1 MKFIRPLLVACLYF
15 IAQNTFAQKAV
26 VLNAAGYPFQAGDK
40 AEMFID
46 TTGRYT
52 AANVVHSDRFYL
64 NPKKVFTSLLPENN
78 IWIRVKLENKSGADR
93 HILSLEYPNIASID
107 FYTERVADSSLML
120 LSSTGNR
127 YPFTQRQD
135 ASLFYN
141 FKIDI
146 PADSVKT
153 YYLHIVSMHPVSLPL
168 VIQTEQSLQD
178 TSSTQT
184 LIIGL
189 YTGFIMS
196 ILLYNLFLFFAVR
209 DRSYIYYVFYLLSL
223 LLAQLTFSGW
233 TFKYLWPSHP
243 EFNRYAVIFTTS
255 VTGMSA
261 CVFTIAFLHVK
272 SYSKVLYYILLF
284 MLGLYAFSFL
294 MSFRP
299 QINTSYDVLNYS
311 GLAAG
316 GVLLTASG
324 YVARKGYRPA
334 YYYFIAWF
342 IFAVGREVLSLRNL
356 GLLAFNP
363 FTTYILYIGSA
374 IEAILLSLALAD
386 RINILQKEKAVS
398 QAEAL
403 KVSKENERLVRDQN
417 ILLEKSV
424 LERTEE
430 LSTANLQLNG
440 ALTSLKDAQAQ
451 LVDAEKMASLGQLTA
466 GIAHEI
472 NNPINFVK
480 SNINPLRLD
489 IKDVFD
495 VFDEY
500 NRLHALAG
508 DVTAYK
514 NKLKDIEEQQQQVD
528 IDFIKDEIYQ
538 LIKGIEDGAERTA
551 EIVRGLRTFSRL
563 DESELKKASVHD
575 GLNSTIV
582 LIRNN
587 IPTDVQV
594 IKNFN
599 AAGEIECYPGKLNQV
614 FMNIITNGLH
624 AINAKPAKTDHESIT
639 ISTRD
644 IDGEAVE
651 ISIKDTG
658 IGMTEEVRHRI
669 FEPFFTTKD
678 VGEGTGLG
686 MAIVFK
692 IIEKHHGKIDIIS
705 SVGNGAEFIITLPY
719 TQPLS

>member
-1 MKFIRPLLVACLYF
+1 MKYIRLAASVCLLFCSLFVYGQQAITLT
-15 IAQNTFAQKAV
+15 NT
-26 VLNAAGYPFQAGDK
+26 GYPLQAGNK
-40 AEMFID
+40 AEMLID
-46 TTGRYT
+46 TTGIYT
-52 AANVVHSDRFYL
+52 PQTIVHSSHFYL

-78 IWIRVKLENKSGADR
+78 IWIRFKLQNKSDAEKY
-93 HILSLEYPNIASID
+93 ILSLEYANIALID
-107 FYTERVADSSLML
+107 FFTQNPVDSSLKL
-120 LSSTGNR
+120 VFSTGHS
-127 YPFTQRQD
+127 YPYKVREDESVF
-135 ASLFYN
+135 FN
-141 FKIDI
+141 FNLSI

-153 YYLHIVSMHPVSLPL
+153 YYLHIRSNHPVSLPL
-168 VIQTEQSLQD
+168 IIQNDSSLAN
-178 TSSTQT
+178 SSFTQT
-184 LIIGL
+184 LIMGL
-189 YTGFIMS
+189 YAGFILS
-196 ILLYNLFLFFAVR
+196 ILFYNLFLFFAVR
-209 DRSYIYYVFYLLSL
+209 DRSYIYYVFYLFCL
-223 LLAQLTFSGW
+223 LLAQVTISGY
-233 TFKYLWPSHP
+233 TFKFFYPSHP
-243 EFNRYAVIFTTS
+243 EFNRYAVIITS
-255 VTGMSA
+255 ALTGMSA

-272 SYSKVLYYILLF
+272 HYSKLVYYVLLF
-284 MLGLYAFSFL
+284 MLGLYGVSFL
-294 MSFRP
+294 LAFKQ
-299 QINTSYDVLNYS
+299 QINTSYEILNYS

-316 GVLLTASG
+316 WVLLIASG
-324 YVARKGYRPA
+324 YIARKGYRPA

-356 GLLAFNP
+356 GLLPYNQ

-386 RINILQKEKAVS
+386 RINVLQKEKETS

-403 KVSKENERLVRDQN
+403 HVSKENERLVRDQN
-417 ILLEKSV
+417 IMLEKSV

-430 LSTANLQLNG
+430 LSTANTQLTG

-495 VFDEY
+495 VFNEY
-500 NRLHALAG
+500 NSLHGLNSDAAG
-508 DVTAYK
+508 YQK
-514 NKLKDIEEQQQQVD
+514 QLQQIKQLQQQVD

-563 DESELKKASVHD
+563 DESELKTVNVHE
-575 GLNSTIV
+575 GIESTIV

-587 IPTDVQV
+587 IPHNVQI

-599 AAGEIECYPGKLNQV
+599 APPMVECYPGKLNQV
-614 FMNIITNGLH
+614 FMNIITNGVQ
-624 AINAKPAKTDHESIT
+624 AITAKPEKDNPESIT
-639 ISTRD
+639 ISTSD
-644 IDGEAVE
+644 AGSGCIE
-651 ISIKDTG
+651 IKIKDSG
-658 IGMTEEVRHRI
+658 IGMSEEIKHRI

-692 IIEKHHGKIDIIS
+692 IIEKHHGKIDINS
-705 SVGNGAEFIITLPY
+705 SPGNGAEFIITLPY
-719 TQPLS
+719 TQPT

>member
-1 MKFIRPLLVACLYF
+1 M
-15 IAQNTFAQKAV
+15 
-26 VLNAAGYPFQAGDK
+26 LNAAGYPFQAGDK

-46 TTGRYT
+46 TAGRYT
-52 AANVVHSDRFYL
+52 AANVVHSGRFYL

-78 IWIRVKLENKSGADR
+78 IWIRIKLENKSGAER
-93 HILSLEYPNIASID
+93 HVLSLEYTNIASID
-107 FYTERVADSSLML
+107 FYTENIADSSLLL
-120 LSSTGNR
+120 LSSTGNG
-127 YPFTQRQD
+127 YPFAQRQD

-141 FKIDI
+141 FKIYI
-146 PADSVKT
+146 PADSAKT

-233 TFKYLWPSHP
+233 TFKYLWPTHP
-243 EFNRYAVIFTTS
+243 AFNRYAVIFTTS
-255 VTGMSA
+255 VTGMAA

-430 LSTANLQLNG
+430 LSTANQQLNG

-514 NKLKDIEEQQQQVD
+514 TKLKEIGEQQQQVD

-575 GLNSTIV
+575 GINSTIV

-599 AAGEIECYPGKLNQV
+599 AGGEIECYPGKLNQV

-624 AINAKPAKTDHESIT
+624 AINAKPTRTDHESIT
-639 ISTRD
+639 VSTRD

-658 IGMTEEVRHRI
+658 IGMTEEVKHRI

-705 SVGNGAEFIITLPY
+705 SAGNGAEFIITLPY
-719 TQPLS
+719 TQPLT